1 MKIGTL
7 YKLELTSS
15 IFQYWCFSLFVFVC
29 LFCVHIKKQSQR
41 MRQSNHTG
49 DHSTSNER
57 RNLMTSEENFHN
69 ERAHKGRNRMSSGSQ
84 HSREHQDPYQDY
96 QDPYQD
102 AYKPHR
108 NRSSPG
114 SYSHDSR
121 HRLWAQL
128 HQTARTQKAQ
138 ILPTFYAAAKSRRS
152 LIVHF
157 FRLALWFVAQL
168 VSSLKT
174 LNLFILS

>member
-1 MKIGTL
+1 ML
-7 YKLELTSS
+7 
-15 IFQYWCFSLFVFVC
+15 
-29 LFCVHIKKQSQR
+29 IKVSVSVSCDQQSQR

-49 DHSTSNER
+49 DHSTPNER
-57 RNLMTSEENFHN
+57 RNLMTTDENYHN

-84 HSREHQDPYQDY
+84 HSREQQDPYQDY

-121 HRLWAQL
+121 HRL
-128 HQTARTQKAQ
+128 
-138 ILPTFYAAAKSRRS
+138 
-152 LIVHF
+152 
-157 FRLALWFVAQL
+157 
-168 VSSLKT
+168 
-174 LNLFILS
+174 

>member
-1 MKIGTL
+1 MR
-7 YKLELTSS
+7 Y
-15 IFQYWCFSLFVFVC
+15 FFVC
-29 LFCVHIKKQSQR
+29 LTFLCLLCVHVNKQSQR
-41 MRQSNHTG
+41 MRQSNHTD

-69 ERAHKGRNRMSSGSQ
+69 ERAHKGRNRMSSSSQ

-121 HRLWAQL
+121 HRLWASSI
-128 HQTARTQKAQ
+128 ANRTQKAQ
-138 ILPTFYAAAKSRRS
+138 ILPTFYAAAESRHS
-152 LIVHF
+152 LIV
-157 FRLALWFVAQL
+157 
-168 VSSLKT
+168 
-174 LNLFILS
+174 LFLDWHCDLLPNWLPL

>member
-1 MKIGTL
+1 METPSPPHEVETFLPLTICSKQEMFDVIL
-7 YKLELTSS
+7 DENQLEDACEHLAEYLEAYWKATHTSMATPLNPLLGRNLGPAILTPYPSTIS
-15 IFQYWCFSLFVFVC
+15 GL
-29 LFCVHIKKQSQR
+29 QSQR
-41 MRQSNHTG
+41 MRQSNHAG

-114 SYSHDSR
+114 SYSYDSR
-121 HRLWAQL
+121 HRL
-128 HQTARTQKAQ
+128 
-138 ILPTFYAAAKSRRS
+138 
-152 LIVHF
+152 
-157 FRLALWFVAQL
+157 
-168 VSSLKT
+168 
-174 LNLFILS
+174 